1 MTTGFRRMG
10 ERVVHRGYLWNV
22 VVAEYESPDGSSFT
36 RDVVRSP
43 GAVGVVPLLFDA
55 EGNPFV
61 VLVRQWRPAHEREI
75 WEIPAGMRDV
85 PGEAPAVTGDREL
98 QEEVGYRAGR
108 LVLLSE
114 MLPSPGLTDA
124 VTHIYLATDLA
135 PAERQLHGPEEEHS
149 TTAQLPLAEA
159 VAMVERGDIADAKT
173 CLGLLLTERRLRRGD
188 AAPHV

>member
-1 MTTGFRRMG
+1 
-10 ERVVHRGYLWNV
+10 V
-22 VVAEYESPDGSSFT
+22 VVADYESPEGSPFT

-61 VLVRQWRPAHEREI
+61 VLVRQWRAPYEREI

-85 PGEAPAVTGDREL
+85 PGESPEVTGEREL
-98 QEEVGYRAGR
+98 VEEVGYRAGR
-108 LVLLSE
+108 LVLLAE

-124 VTHIYLATDLA
+124 VTHIFLATDLS
-135 PAERQLHGPEEEHS
+135 PAQRQLHGPEEEHS
-149 TTAQLPLAEA
+149 TMTQVPFAEA

-173 CLGLLLTERRLRRGD
+173 CLGLLLSERRLRRSD
-188 AAPHV
+188 ATPRA